1 MIHYEYI
8 GERGKALAEKIS
20 GALPP
25 YDRDGVV
32 FIGALGICVRKL
44 QTLIRD
50 KYTDPAVVC
59 VDTTGR
65 WVIPV
70 LSGHVGGA
78 NDLAR
83 RIAQITG
90 GQAVVTT
97 QSDNAGLWPLDT
109 LAQEFGWGMVPV
121 ERAVMN
127 ANIAKF
133 VSGRP
138 TALLLE
144 WDDRDTRQLLHT
156 CPEHVTVFRSYDD
169 YRQSQTDFELTIA
182 VSYRLRTEA
191 DIQYIPR
198 CLRLGFGCQKQLPL
212 AAAGELLAKL
222 EEQGISPEAVNSI
235 NTIELKRDGQVFS
248 PVLEMLHQLHIHPH
262 GFSKYCMGSALTCNG
277 IGVVTAIDR
286 SLLLFHDKPL
296 PVGHGRSLSHASAT
310 GNSGHLLAGIGQLQC
325 AINCLQQTVSGI
337 SSTYVPAGK
346 VTPLPAPN
354 PFPPVPPYGPY
365 PPYWPFVPPVPP
377 AVQGGT
383 NTGTTT
389 PTTGN

>member
-97 QSDNAGLWPLDT
+97 QSDNAGLWPPGADGHT
-109 LAQEFGWGMVPV
+109 LQH
-121 ERAVMN
+121 RA
-127 ANIAKF
+127 
-133 VSGRP
+133 
-138 TALLLE
+138 
-144 WDDRDTRQLLHT
+144 
-156 CPEHVTVFRSYDD
+156 
-169 YRQSQTDFELTIA
+169 
-182 VSYRLRTEA
+182 
-191 DIQYIPR
+191 
-198 CLRLGFGCQKQLPL
+198 
-212 AAAGELLAKL
+212 
-222 EEQGISPEAVNSI
+222 
-235 NTIELKRDGQVFS
+235 DG
-248 PVLEMLHQLHIHPH
+248 
-262 GFSKYCMGSALTCNG
+262 
-277 IGVVTAIDR
+277 
-286 SLLLFHDKPL
+286 
-296 PVGHGRSLSHASAT
+296 
-310 GNSGHLLAGIGQLQC
+310 
-325 AINCLQQTVSGI
+325 
-337 SSTYVPAGK
+337 
-346 VTPLPAPN
+346 
-354 PFPPVPPYGPY
+354 
-365 PPYWPFVPPVPP
+365 
-377 AVQGGT
+377 
-383 NTGTTT
+383 
-389 PTTGN
+389 

>member
-144 WDDRDTRQLLHT
+144 WDDRDTRQLQHT
-156 CPEHVTVFRSYDD
+156 CPEHGGIKGS
-169 YRQSQTDFELTIA
+169 
-182 VSYRLRTEA
+182 RTSA
-191 DIQYIPR
+191 Y
-198 CLRLGFGCQKQLPL
+198 
-212 AAAGELLAKL
+212 AG
-222 EEQGISPEAVNSI
+222 
-235 NTIELKRDGQVFS
+235 R
-248 PVLEMLHQLHIHPH
+248 
-262 GFSKYCMGSALTCNG
+262 
-277 IGVVTAIDR
+277 
-286 SLLLFHDKPL
+286 
-296 PVGHGRSLSHASAT
+296 
-310 GNSGHLLAGIGQLQC
+310 
-325 AINCLQQTVSGI
+325 
-337 SSTYVPAGK
+337 
-346 VTPLPAPN
+346 
-354 PFPPVPPYGPY
+354 
-365 PPYWPFVPPVPP
+365 
-377 AVQGGT
+377 
-383 NTGTTT
+383 
-389 PTTGN
+389 